1 MVTANKVLQ
10 LAEESQQKLV
20 SIEENN
26 ETLKNDVKKE
36 ILVEVKD
43 GITRNF
49 KYKTEEMLKHVKK

>member
-1 MVTANKVLQ
+1 M
-10 LAEESQQKLV
+10 

>member
-1 MVTANKVLQ
+1 M
-10 LAEESQQKLV
+10 

-49 KYKTEEMLKHVKK
+49 KYKTEEMLKHVKKGKMKMKNQCDQCDQH

>member
-1 MVTANKVLQ
+1 M
-10 LAEESQQKLV
+10 

-49 KYKTEEMLKHVKK
+49 KHKTEEMLKHVKK

>member
-1 MVTANKVLQ
+1 M
-10 LAEESQQKLV
+10 

-43 GITRNF
+43 DITRNF
-49 KYKTEEMLKHVKK
+49 KYKTEEMLKHVKT